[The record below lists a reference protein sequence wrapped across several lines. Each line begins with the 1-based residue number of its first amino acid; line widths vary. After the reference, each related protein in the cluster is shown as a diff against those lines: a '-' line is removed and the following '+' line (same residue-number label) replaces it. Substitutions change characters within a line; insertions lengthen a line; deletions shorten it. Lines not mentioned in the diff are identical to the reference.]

1 MSLFPVTG
9 TPPAM
14 VLTRE
19 GNGLFSLL
27 FGPLS
32 LNLAPLVRGYFFGDS
47 LRFCPRFLI
56 RSYLRSSPDFAAWSP
71 PSSLDLSRPSN
82 PLGRRSTGKEDGALE
97 AQGTRIEGQRGVR
110 DGETETTTHFAGSGS
125 NDGIGI
131 NDRLRR

>member
-1 MSLFPVTG
+1 MSLFPVAG

-47 LRFCPRFLI
+47 LPFL
-56 RSYLRSSPDFAAWSP
+56 SSIPYPQLFAVIS
-71 PSSLDLSRPSN
+71 
-82 PLGRRSTGKEDGALE
+82 
-97 AQGTRIEGQRGVR
+97 
-110 DGETETTTHFAGSGS
+110 
-125 NDGIGI
+125 
-131 NDRLRR
+131 